1 MNIHHK
7 FVALFNAT
15 PGAYANTP
23 SLNDTNLLL
32 GFVETVTGVDVTEDS
47 DFIDHVLTNMGFV
60 QDEDSDLW
68 DTAHGAMTGLV
79 SANGRASAVDT
90 AIQFLETVGQD
101 PSSDYYRPAYRLI
114 QKAEGSVIATEANN
128 AETDP
133 EVLKAIFAETDYGWL
148 NDLGVLSENNTVLTV
163 DHRLTISDAENSAV
177 TPFGDSYDT
186 VDVEGSL
193 LLGSVDTINAARLR
207 IENSHLTQ
215 NKTIN
220 LDGDGST
227 QIAPVDTFAVM
238 AKFENSTINFLDGG
252 ADLTVGNGN
261 NDDDP
266 SDTDPLA
273 ILKLVNSTLSGSSDD
288 NRLLVGLREGANA
301 LTEISDSK
309 ITGFESIRV
318 AVGNQENAQVSN
330 APVGTLVATNSTLE
344 LTGDIRSGMF
354 GGIGDIQLSSVT
366 ATISGLH
373 SGATYD
379 QVIAESE
386 GTIAITNNSLI
397 NVTGTEYI
405 WVGNGKGAT
414 GDLSLEDSTLTT
426 VGKGIIVG
434 ENYHEYWESVA
445 GSQEAVGTMGLVR
458 SNVTMDSSSTN
469 PTLNVGT
476 GDYASGTLTLTGS
489 TISGGQS
496 LFVGTDN
503 GSSETSDL
511 GGYGLISLS
520 QQSGIN
526 LESTA
531 RPSYFTVGAWGGT
544 GSVILDGSS
553 FTQTSSGQASE
564 NEFAGAYYSG
574 AHIGRSDSSLVTGN
588 GFEGTFTL
596 QNGSTGAQTSTV
608 TSNVNPYLTV
618 GRDDGASGKLEILS
632 GSSWTLSAS
641 NPELVF
647 NGLTLGNSA
656 GSVGYVAIDG
666 AGSDLMVAG
675 SAARQVIIVGSDGD
689 GEMRVTNGGQVHLHT
704 TRSSGG
710 EQVGQLIVGE
720 LSNGSGTLV
729 IDGSSSLV
737 MGDQLA
743 QMSIGEMPEGMYSGS
758 NTADSYAGAT
768 GNVTIANGGSLQ
780 MGIAGDGIADIFVG
794 NGGSLIASDDST
806 VIGDIQII
814 GTGTVSD
821 NLLAYVI

>member
-7 FVALFNAT
+7 FIALFNAT
-15 PGAYANTP
+15 PGAFANTP

-32 GFVETVTGVDVTEDS
+32 GYVQSVTGIDVTDDS
-47 DFIDHVLTNMGFV
+47 DFIDHVLSNMGFV
-60 QDEDSDLW
+60 QDENADLW

-114 QKAEGSVIATEANN
+114 QKAEGSVVATEANN
-128 AETDP
+128 TETDP

-148 NDLGVLSENNTVLTV
+148 NDLGVLSDNNTVLTV
-163 DHRLTISDAENSAV
+163 DHRLTISDAENSAI

-207 IENSHLTQ
+207 YENSHLVQ

-220 LDGDGST
+220 LDGGGT
-227 QIAPVDTFAVM
+227 THIAPVDTFAVM
-238 AKFENSTINFLDGG
+238 AKFENSTLNFLDGG
-252 ADLTVGNGN
+252 ANFSVGNGN
-261 NDDDP
+261 SDDDP

-288 NRLLVGLREGANA
+288 NDLFIAMLEGGNGLAQFSNSQ
-301 LTEISDSK
+301 IN
-309 ITGFESIRV
+309 GFNDIRV
-318 AVGNQENAQVSN
+318 GFGNSDNAQTSN
-330 APVGTLVATNSTLE
+330 GPIGLLSLDNSTLSI
-344 LTGDIRSGMF
+344 TGHLVSGQY
-354 GGIGDIQLSSVT
+354 GGIGNIQLGSVSG
-366 ATISGLH
+366 TIGGGLH
-373 SGATYD
+373 SGVTNE
-379 QVIAESE
+379 VVTESE
-386 GTIAITNNSLI
+386 GDITISNDSNLTVSDWVL
-397 NVTGTEYI
+397 
-405 WVGNGKGAT
+405 VGNGKGTT
-414 GDLSLEDSTLTT
+414 GNLAMANSSLTT
-426 VGKGIIVG
+426 TGRGIIVG
-434 ENYHEYWESVA
+434 ENYAPNWESVT
-445 GSQEAVGTMGLVR
+445 GNQEAVGTVSLVA
-458 SNVTMDSSSTN
+458 SSVIMDSSIYN
-469 PTLNVGT
+469 PSLDVGT
-476 GDYASGTLTLTGS
+476 GDYASGTVTLTGS

-496 LFVGTDN
+496 LFVGIDDE
-503 GSSETSDL
+503 SSATPNL
-511 GGYGLISLS
+511 GGEGLISLS
-520 QQSGIN
+520 QQSGIS
-526 LESTA
+526 LETTA
-531 RPSYFTVGAWGGT
+531 RPSYFAVGGWGGT
-544 GSVILDGSS
+544 GSIILDASS
-553 FTQTSSGQASE
+553 FTQISSGQASE

-596 QNGSTGAQTSTV
+596 QNGSTAAQTSTA

-641 NPELVF
+641 NPELVY

-656 GSVGYVAIDG
+656 GSTGTVLVDG
-666 AGSDLMVAG
+666 SGSELMVAG

-720 LSNGSGTLV
+720 FSNGSGTLV

-768 GNVTIANGGSLQ
+768 GIVTIANGGSLQ
-780 MGIAGDGIADIFVG
+780 MGIAGDGIPDIFVG

-806 VIGDIQII
+806 VVGDIQII

-821 NLLAYVI
+821 NLLSLVI

>member
-1 MNIHHK
+1 MR
-7 FVALFNAT
+7 F
-15 PGAYANTP
+15 
-23 SLNDTNLLL
+23 
-32 GFVETVTGVDVTEDS
+32 
-47 DFIDHVLTNMGFV
+47 
-60 QDEDSDLW
+60 
-68 DTAHGAMTGLV
+68 
-79 SANGRASAVDT
+79 
-90 AIQFLETVGQD
+90 
-101 PSSDYYRPAYRLI
+101 
-114 QKAEGSVIATEANN
+114 
-128 AETDP
+128 
-133 EVLKAIFAETDYGWL
+133 
-148 NDLGVLSENNTVLTV
+148 
-163 DHRLTISDAENSAV
+163 ENSN
-177 TPFGDSYDT
+177 F
-186 VDVEGSL
+186 
-193 LLGSVDTINAARLR
+193 I
-207 IENSHLTQ
+207 Q

-220 LDGDGST
+220 LDGDETT
-227 QIAPVDTFAVM
+227 QIRAVQDFAVM
-238 AKFENSTINFLDGG
+238 AKLENSTINFVNEESNF
-252 ADLTVGNGN
+252 AVGNGN
-261 NDDDP
+261 FDDDP

-273 ILKLVNSTLSGSSDD
+273 ILKLNNSTLAGSENNNDLLIALREGGNGLAQFSNSQINGFNDIRVGFGNSDNASASNGPTGMLTLENSTLS
-288 NRLLVGLREGANA
+288 
-301 LTEISDSK
+301 
-309 ITGFESIRV
+309 ITGHL
-318 AVGNQENAQVSN
+318 VS
-330 APVGTLVATNSTLE
+330 GQY
-344 LTGDIRSGMF
+344 
-354 GGIGDIQLSSVT
+354 GGIGNIELG
-366 ATISGLH
+366 ATSGTIGGGLH
-373 SGATYD
+373 SGLTSD
-379 QVIAESE
+379 VVAESE
-386 GTIAITNNSLI
+386 GDITISNGSKITVSDWVL
-397 NVTGTEYI
+397 
-405 WVGNGKGAT
+405 VGNGKGAT
-414 GDLSLEDSTLTT
+414 GNLAVADSSITTL
-426 VGKGIIVG
+426 GRGIIVG
-434 ENYHEYWESVA
+434 ENYYESWESVA

-469 PTLNVGT
+469 PSLNVGT
-476 GDYASGTLTLTGS
+476 GDNASGTLTLTGS

-503 GSSETSDL
+503 DSSETSDL
-511 GGYGLISLS
+511 GGEGLISLS
-520 QQSGIN
+520 QESGIN

-531 RPSYFTVGAWGGT
+531 RPSYCTVGGWGGT

-574 AHIGRSDSSLVTGN
+574 AHIGRSDSSLLTGN

-596 QNGSTGAQTSTV
+596 QNGSTGPQTSTV
-608 TSNVNPYLTV
+608 TSNVNPYLTI

-641 NPELVF
+641 NPELVY

-656 GSVGYVAIDG
+656 GSMGYVAIDG
-666 AGSDLMVAG
+666 AGSELMVAG

-743 QMSIGEMPEGMYSGS
+743 QMSIGEMPEEMYSGS
-758 NTADSYAGAT
+758 NTADTYAGAT